1 MFSRPAVASAF
12 LRQSERIAHP
22 QARFR
27 HQIPSRNQSSS
38 AVQTDKPAAAPLK
51 APAEYYGPLTPTFRK
66 LKLFSVASLGFSA
79 TLAPFIFVIDSNLP
93 PFARAAL
100 FATAMGTSGI
110 STAMVSWSGYP
121 YVAHLRRPEPKVIEM
136 TTYSLFLRPRI
147 TTVYDTSFLLPAK
160 RAFAKWELAP
170 SVTSTPEE
178 AQQRPSEETIAE
190 TRDATGKVLG
200 RWIVSWSPEG
210 KGTCRAVGSVNRY
223 FNVHEELL

>member
-1 MFSRPAVASAF
+1 
-12 LRQSERIAHP
+12 
-22 QARFR
+22 
-27 HQIPSRNQSSS
+27 
-38 AVQTDKPAAAPLK
+38 
-51 APAEYYGPLTPTFRK
+51 
-66 LKLFSVASLGFSA
+66 
-79 TLAPFIFVIDSNLP
+79 
-93 PFARAAL
+93 
-100 FATAMGTSGI
+100 
-110 STAMVSWSGYP
+110 MVSWSGYP

-147 TTVYDTSFLLPAK
+147 TSALHLSLCTESTADGHTLSAVYDTSFLLPAK

-210 KGTCRAVGSVNRY
+210 KGTCRAVGSVNRWVFCVLQSSVPMLNCSCSY